1 MNTMFAAAC
10 LWGVLVPVDRLEA
23 RSEPEPEGSTAATI
37 AIGGEG
43 SEEKDE
49 TGTTE
54 KKKNKKPSPWLATP
68 LLATSPKMGSSVG
81 ALGAYLHYFDPQ
93 SQVSMFGAMAEYT
106 NTDSMVGG
114 LFARTSHRADHH
126 RVEALLGF
134 GYVRNDYTD
143 YLGTGQ
149 PFQTTDDIRLIGAR
163 YYYRVKG
170 NWFVGG
176 QAVFANYQVSGVT
189 ETDDF
194 ILNALGVS
202 GIRTGGIGVVGMHD
216 SRDNQDMPT
225 KGWYGNLNNVAN
237 REWLGAGD
245 DYDVIRLDFKWFL
258 EHGNGHVFAIREFNQ
273 LTYDAPLAAE
283 ASIQLRGYK
292 MGQYL
297 GKYMSSLEVEERLR
311 FSRRW
316 GATIFAGVG
325 CLYGDGESCS
335 KRDNVYP
342 TYGGGFHYVLKPDD
356 HQLVDLEYAYGD
368 SDNNGAYLTFGYSW

>member
-1 MNTMFAAAC
+1 MNRIILAAAC
-10 LWGVLVPVDRLEA
+10 LWGLLVPVARLEA
-23 RSEPEPEGSTAATI
+23 QTEAQPEEDTAATN
-37 AIGGEG
+37 AISTDV
-43 SEEKDE
+43 SEEKE
-49 TGTTE
+49 REETTE
-54 KKKNKKPSPWLATP
+54 KKPSPWLGVP
-68 LLATSPKMGSSVG
+68 LLATSPKMGTSVG

-114 LFARTSHRADHH
+114 LFARTSFGADHH
-126 RVEALLGF
+126 RVEGLVGF
-134 GYVRNDYTD
+134 GYVKNEYSD

-149 PFQTTDDIRLIGAR
+149 PFKTTDDIRLIAGR
-163 YYYRVKG
+163 YYLRVQG

-176 QAVFANYQVSGVT
+176 QVAFANYQVSGVT
-189 ETDDF
+189 ELDDL
-194 ILNALGVS
+194 ILDALGVT
-202 GIRTGGIGVVGMHD
+202 GVRTGGIGIVGMYD

-225 KGWYGNLNNVAN
+225 KGWYANLNNIAN
-237 REWLGAGD
+237 REWLGAD
-245 DYDVIRLDFKWFL
+245 SDYDAVRLEFKWFF

-297 GKYMSSLEVEERLR
+297 GKYMSSLELEERLR

-325 CLYGDGESCS
+325 CLYGGEESCS
-335 KRDNVYP
+335 NSDDVYP
-342 TYGGGFHYVLKPDD
+342 TYGGGVHYVLKPEDR
-356 HQLVDLEYAYGD
+356 QLVNLEYAYGD
-368 SDNNGAYLTFGYSW
+368 ADNNGVYLTYGYSW